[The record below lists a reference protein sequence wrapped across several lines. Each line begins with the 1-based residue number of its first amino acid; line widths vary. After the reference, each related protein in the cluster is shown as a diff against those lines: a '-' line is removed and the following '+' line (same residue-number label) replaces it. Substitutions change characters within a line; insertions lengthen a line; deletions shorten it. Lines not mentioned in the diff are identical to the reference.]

1 MQHARL
7 SLFLDEIGEV
17 SVPVQVKLLDV
28 LHDRTF
34 TTTRGRAM
42 SANSSRSCARS
53 SWPGS
58 TAVSRVA
65 DCGAGAARSGDI
77 AGARPAF
84 QSVSRVI
91 AATNRP
97 LAEMRYEGNFRD
109 DFFYRLTSNVVQ
121 LPSLRQRID
130 ESPEEF
136 VLLVSSLVSRTTE
149 DADGELTALVL
160 NALENQLPDDY
171 PWPGNVR
178 ELEQVVRSVLM
189 AGKYMGI
196 QCHWRERPNRRSRS
210 HAGYAAASSPPKPC
224 SPTTAHSCTAESEP
238 TKAWRSESASTEG
251 QSRATS
257 RRIGSATRTKRRSE
271 GGVMISVAEQWRAVP
286 KERFHL

>member
-1 MQHARL
+1 M
-7 SLFLDEIGEV
+7 
-17 SVPVQVKLLDV
+17 PVQVKLLDV

-34 TTTRGRAM
+34 
-42 SANSSRSCARS
+42 
-53 SWPGS
+53 
-58 TAVSRVA
+58 SRV
-65 DCGAGAARSGDI
+65 GDNTVRRFK
-77 AGARPAF
+77 G
-84 QSVSRVI
+84 RVI

-189 AGKYMGI
+189 AGKYMGNPL
-196 QCHWRERPNRRSRS
+196 EGETEPEVALARRLRS
-210 HAGYAAASSPPKPC
+210 GEL
-224 SPTTAHSCTAESEP
+224 TAEALLSNYCALLYGRVG
-238 TKAWRSESASTEG
+238 TYEG
-251 QSRATS
+251 VAQRTGFD
-257 RRIGSATRTKRRSE
+257 RRTVKSYVEKDRQRNE
-271 GGVMISVAEQWRAVP
+271 D
-286 KERFHL
+286 